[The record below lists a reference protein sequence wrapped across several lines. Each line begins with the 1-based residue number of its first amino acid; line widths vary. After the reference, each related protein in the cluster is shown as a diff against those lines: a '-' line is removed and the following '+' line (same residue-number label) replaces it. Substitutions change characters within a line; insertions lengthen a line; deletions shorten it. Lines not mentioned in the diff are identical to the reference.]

1 MCPFQSHGM
10 DADPFTDSSASA
22 SRSDATQPDS
32 DDRLQDL
39 LSALNLPALPTG
51 GSRVRL
57 IAIGDRESL
66 KELVNRLHRCG
77 IPVPMWT
84 PAQPIPH
91 TDEVV
96 RIYSQTRSVG

>member
-1 MCPFQSHGM
+1 MCAFQSHGM
-10 DADPFTDSSASA
+10 ETNPSTDSIAN
-22 SRSDATQPDS
+22 DS
-32 DDRLQDL
+32 DDRLRDL

-57 IAIGDRESL
+57 IAIGDRASV

-84 PAQPIPH
+84 PAQPIPN

-96 RIYSQTRSVG
+96 RIYSQTRSANQ

>member
-1 MCPFQSHGM
+1 MCSFQSHGM
-10 DADPFTDSSASA
+10 ETNPSTVSIANESSSN
-22 SRSDATQPDS
+22 S

-57 IAIGDRESL
+57 IAIGDRQSVT
-66 KELVNRLHRCG
+66 ELVNRLHRCG
-77 IPVPMWT
+77 IAVPMWT

-91 TDEVV
+91 TDEVM
-96 RIYSQTRSVG
+96 RIYSQTRSANQ

>member
-1 MCPFQSHGM
+1 MCAFQSNGM
-10 DADPFTDSSASA
+10 ETNPSTVSIANTLNS
-22 SRSDATQPDS
+22 DS

-57 IAIGDRESL
+57 IAIGDRASL

-96 RIYSQTRSVG
+96 RIYSQTRSVS

>member
-1 MCPFQSHGM
+1 MCSFHHGM
-10 DADPFTDSSASA
+10 DADPFIDSSANPS
-22 SRSDATQPDS
+22 SSDS

-57 IAIGDRESL
+57 IAIGDRVSV
-66 KELVNRLHRCG
+66 KELVNRLHHCG
-77 IPVPMWT
+77 IAVPMWT
-84 PAQPIPH
+84 PAQPIPN

-96 RIYSQTRSVG
+96 RIYSQTRSVGGQE

>member
-1 MCPFQSHGM
+1 MCSFQSSGM
-10 DADPFTDSSASA
+10 DASPFTDSIADPANSE
-22 SRSDATQPDS
+22 S
-32 DDRLQDL
+32 DDRLRDL

-57 IAIGDRESL
+57 IAIGDRASV

-77 IPVPMWT
+77 VEVPMWT

-96 RIYSQTRSVG
+96 RIYSQNRSLSRS

>member
-1 MCPFQSHGM
+1 MCHCQSYCQSHGM
-10 DADPFTDSSASA
+10 DADPFTDRSANASS
-22 SRSDATQPDS
+22 S

-39 LSALNLPALPTG
+39 LSALHLPALPTG

-57 IAIGDRESL
+57 IAIGDRTSV

-77 IPVPMWT
+77 IAVPMWT

-96 RIYSQTRSVG
+96 RIYSQTRSVS

>member
-1 MCPFQSHGM
+1 MCSFQSNGM
-10 DADPFTDSSASA
+10 DADPFTDRSANASS
-22 SRSDATQPDS
+22 S

-57 IAIGDRESL
+57 IAIGDRASV

-77 IPVPMWT
+77 IAVPMWT
-84 PAQPIPH
+84 PAQPIPN

-96 RIYSQTRSVG
+96 RIYSQTRSVR

>member
-1 MCPFQSHGM
+1 MCHCQNQGM
-10 DADPFTDSSASA
+10 DTDPFTDSSANA
-22 SRSDATQPDS
+22 SSS

-39 LSALNLPALPTG
+39 LSALNLPALPTA

-57 IAIGDRESL
+57 IAIGEQTSV

-77 IPVPMWT
+77 TPVPMWT
-84 PAQPIPH
+84 PAQPIPN

-96 RIYSQTRSVG
+96 RIYSQTRSAIG

>member
-1 MCPFQSHGM
+1 MCSFQSHGM
-10 DADPFTDSSASA
+10 DADPFTDPIADPA
-22 SRSDATQPDS
+22 NPES
-32 DDRLQDL
+32 DDRLHDL

-57 IAIGDRESL
+57 IAIGDRASV

-96 RIYSQTRSVG
+96 RIYSQTRSANAID

>member
-10 DADPFTDSSASA
+10 DVDPFTGFSTHASS
-22 SRSDATQPDS
+22 PNS

-39 LSALNLPALPTG
+39 LSALNLAALPTG

-57 IAIGDRESL
+57 IAIGDRVSVT
-66 KELVNRLHRCG
+66 ELINRLHRCG
-77 IPVPMWT
+77 IAVPMWT
-84 PAQPIPH
+84 PAQPIPN

-96 RIYSQTRSVG
+96 RIYSQTRLAIE